1 MHGAQRREVRGVKE
15 GVFACE
21 ISWGG
26 LSMLDV
32 PAASK
37 ILKVKMKSELLDVG
51 H

>member
-1 MHGAQRREVRGVKE
+1 MTGVKE

-26 LSMLDV
+26 LSMLGAPV
-32 PAASK
+32 ASE
-37 ILKVKMKSELLDVG
+37 ILRVIKKSELHDVG